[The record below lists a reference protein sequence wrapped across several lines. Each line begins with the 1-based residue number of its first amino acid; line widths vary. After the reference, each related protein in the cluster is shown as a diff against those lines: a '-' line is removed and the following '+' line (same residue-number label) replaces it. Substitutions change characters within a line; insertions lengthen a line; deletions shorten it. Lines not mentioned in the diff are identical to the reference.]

1 MSSNKIALV
10 GTPCQILAAT
20 KINKY
25 EDYTGGSDIDFKLGL
40 FCMENFSYSYLE
52 KFLEEKG
59 IKLFEVKEFRI
70 DKGYFIA
77 YLMDG
82 STFKIPIAET
92 ELFTRKNCHICT
104 DFTSDAS
111 DVSVGSVGTPEDHST
126 VIVRTPKG
134 KQIVD
139 EAIKNGYIKAE
150 KLDEKGEKILRNVAN
165 KKIANNTQTIKKRE
179 AVARPVL
186 SKRHMTDEEVK
197 QEALICQFKN
207 LENDVISVG
216 ACVLCGA
223 CEYVCP
229 IEGIQINHRK
239 PVLTKEC
246 EEGCH
251 ACYFACPRTFVSEEI
266 FDKDIDKK
274 PLGDYIELLS
284 VKAESIIGQD
294 GGVVSAILIYLLEHG
309 IVDEVSIVREDQ
321 DAPWRPQ
328 SFLTSRVQDVVSAA
342 GTKYSTVPIGFK
354 SLSDKNHAN

>member
-1 MSSNKIALV
+1 MSSEKIALV

-52 KFLEEKG
+52 KFLEERG

-77 YLMDG
+77 FLMDG

-92 ELFTRKNCHICT
+92 ELFTRKNCHVCT

-111 DVSVGSVGTPEDHST
+111 DISVGSVGTPEDHST
-126 VIVRTPKG
+126 VIVRTKKG
-134 KQIVD
+134 KEVID
-139 EAIKNGYIKAE
+139 NCIKKGYIQAE
-150 KLDEKGEKILRNVAN
+150 KLDEKGEKILRSVAN
-165 KKIANNTQTIKKRE
+165 KKISGNSKIIAKRE

-186 SKRHMTDEEVK
+186 SKRYMSDDEVK
-197 QEALICQFKN
+197 AEALICQFKN

-216 ACVLCGA
+216 SCVLCGA

-229 IEGIQINHRK
+229 IDSIQINRRK
-239 PVLTKEC
+239 PVATKEC
-246 EEGCH
+246 EDDCH
-251 ACYFACPRTFVSEEI
+251 ACYFACPRTYVSEEI
-266 FDKDIDKK
+266 FDKDIDEK

-294 GGVVSAILIYLLEHG
+294 GGVVSAILIYLLENE
-309 IVDEVSIVREDQ
+309 IVDEVSIVRQDK

-354 SLSDKNHAN
+354 ALSDK

>member
-1 MSSNKIALV
+1 MNNEKIALV

-25 EDYTGGSDIDFKLGL
+25 PDYTGGSDIEFKIGL

-52 KFLEEKG
+52 RFLKEKD
-59 IKLFEVKEFRI
+59 IQLFEVKEFRI

-92 ELFTRKNCHICT
+92 EPFTRKNCHVCT

-111 DVSVGSVGTPEDHST
+111 DISVGSVGTPENHST
-126 VIVRTPKG
+126 VIIRTEKG
-134 KQIVD
+134 KKVID
-139 EAIKNGYIKAE
+139 ECIKKGYIKAE
-150 KLDEKGEKILRNVAN
+150 KLDEKGERILKN
-165 KKIANNTQTIKKRE
+165 IANSKISKNSKIIAKRE

-186 SKRHMTDEEVK
+186 SKRYMSDNEVIE
-197 QEALICQFKN
+197 EALICQFNN

-216 ACVLCGA
+216 SCVLCGA

-229 IEGIQINHRK
+229 IDSIKINRRK
-239 PVLTKEC
+239 PVSTKEC
-246 EEGCH
+246 EEDCH
-251 ACYFACPRTFVSEEI
+251 ACYFACPRTYVSEEI
-266 FDKDIDKK
+266 YEKDIDEK
-274 PLGDYIELLS
+274 PLGNYIELLS

-294 GGVVSAILIYLLEHG
+294 GGVVSAILIYLLENG
-309 IVDEVSIVREDQ
+309 IVDEVSIVREDK

-354 SLSDKNHAN
+354 ALNDK